1 MYEQSKAAKRRFND
15 GAFHARY
22 FVGTGLDVGAG
33 PDPLSQYV
41 AVFPL
46 LQGVAHW
53 DLEQGDAQY
62 LQGVRDNEFDFVHAS
77 HTLEHMADPRVALG
91 HWLRVVK
98 PGGFLILT
106 VPDEDLYEH
115 GTWPSPYNPD
125 HLWSFTICKAKSAL
139 PKSINVVDLAR
150 EFGDRLELE
159 RLVLVHDFFRQDIP
173 ADTDQTA
180 TFTAECAIEIVW
192 RKRAEPGG

>member
-1 MYEQSKAAKRRFND
+1 MWEQSKAAKRRYSD

-22 FVGTGLDVGAG
+22 FAGTGIDVGAG
-33 PDPLSQYV
+33 PDPLSQYI

-46 LQGVAHW
+46 LKGVAPW
-53 DLEQGDAQY
+53 DVEQGDAQY
-62 LQGVRDNEFDFVHAS
+62 LEGVSDNEFDFLHSSHA
-77 HTLEHMADPRVALG
+77 LEHMADPRVALG

-98 PGGFLILT
+98 PGGYLIIT

-115 GTWPSPYNPD
+115 GQWPSRSNPD
-125 HLWSFTICKAKSAL
+125 HLWSFTIYKPASRL

-159 RLVLVHDFFRQDIP
+159 RLLLVRDFFRANVP
-173 ADTDQTA
+173 PDTDQTA
-180 TFTAECAIEIVW
+180 TYAAECAIEIVW
-192 RKRAEPGG
+192 RKRGGDAL